1 MTSIEQVK
9 KYNEFMDKL
18 SQAVPG
24 QSALVESIRRAFK
37 LIQEAWGQPDVN
49 LVEKAEEII
58 NNDEGVRQKFNSCV
72 DDCTKALANALNY
85 NPSIEKVD
93 VNDGQLLLGRYRVD
107 LFPAVGKMLND
118 AMSGSGAGN
127 RGEIESYYDVD
138 TVIND
143 GFPVAVFLRS
153 PEGKTMLSCVMRPDE
168 AGEVAYSIARH
179 IPTPYTKSNFVTAA
193 VKRTAMRPSV
203 AARW

>member
-1 MTSIEQVK
+1 MTLREQVE

-24 QSALVESIRRAFK
+24 ESVLVESLRKAFK

-58 NNDEGVRQKFNSCV
+58 NTNEGVRQKFNSCV

-85 NPSIEKVD
+85 NPSIDKVS
-93 VNDGQLLLGRYRVD
+93 VNDGQILLGKYRVD
-107 LFPAVGKMLND
+107 MFPAVGKMLND
-118 AMSGSGAGN
+118 AMAGSGAGS

-138 TVIND
+138 TVVND

-153 PEGKTMLSCVMRPDE
+153 PEGRTMFSCVMRPDN
-168 AGEVAYSIARH
+168 AGEVAYGIARH

-193 VKRTAMRPSV
+193 VKRTAMRPSM
-203 AARW
+203 AMRR

>member
-118 AMSGSGAGN
+118 AMSGSGSGN
-127 RGEIESYYDVD
+127 RGEDRVLLRCRYGNQRRVPCRCVP
-138 TVIND
+138 TVSRRKD
-143 GFPVAVFLRS
+143 DALLRDAS
-153 PEGKTMLSCVMRPDE
+153 GRSRRSRVQ
-168 AGEVAYSIARH
+168 H
-179 IPTPYTKSNFVTAA
+179 
-193 VKRTAMRPSV
+193 RTADSNTV
-203 AARW
+203 YQE